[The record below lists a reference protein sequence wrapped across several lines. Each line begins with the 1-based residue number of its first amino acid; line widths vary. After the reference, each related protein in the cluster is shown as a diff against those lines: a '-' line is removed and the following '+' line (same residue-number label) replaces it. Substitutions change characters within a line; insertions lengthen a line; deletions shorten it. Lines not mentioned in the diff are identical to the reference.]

1 LNIKIQIQIEWFDLL
16 TEGLLQLYRIRGG
29 GLLMQHLT
37 FQSTPFNCE
46 ESLSTKNYFTEG
58 DFLAL
63 FFFCNEKYDPF
74 LVESNAGKVEP

>member
-1 LNIKIQIQIEWFDLL
+1 
-16 TEGLLQLYRIRGG
+16 
-29 GLLMQHLT
+29 MQHLT